1 VNRSPKLFRDQRTS
15 GSPVEV
21 VLVPDPGV
29 SARPPQGMS
38 FRLAVLISC
47 LVVGGVAYA
56 GSQWRQGLVRSSAEM
71 TEVSVLVL
79 SDGEML
85 EEARATEEVKL
96 ASEDLPPVVPAMPPA
111 RASALMTMPEGLPEL
126 AEPKELEPLAMEE
139 LLASAM
145 ESFPEAVTEEVPPA
159 KKVVSKPRTSS
170 APKSASRSRESS
182 RPKPSSS
189 KQSAR
194 LVKRVPPTYPS
205 SARRSGA
212 EGRVVLLL
220 TVGANGRVSSAR
232 IAKSSGSGA
241 LDRAALSAAR
251 RWTFE
256 PARAGGKAVPSQVT
270 APVLFQL
277 D

>member
-1 VNRSPKLFRDQRTS
+1 VNRSPKLQRDQRAS
-15 GSPVEV
+15 GSPVAV
-21 VLVPDPGV
+21 VLVPDPEV

-38 FRLAVLISC
+38 FRLAVFISC
-47 LVVGGVAYA
+47 FVVGGLAYA
-56 GSQWRQGLVRSSAEM
+56 GSQWRQGLVRTSAEM
-71 TEVSVLVL
+71 TEVSLFLL
-79 SDGEML
+79 SDGESL
-85 EEARATEEVKL
+85 EEARAAEEIKL
-96 ASEDLPPVVPAMPPA
+96 ESEVLPPIVPAMNSA
-111 RASALMTMPEGLPEL
+111 RAPAMMTMLGSLPEL
-126 AEPKELEPLAMEE
+126 VEPKELEPLALEE
-139 LLASAM
+139 LLASSM
-145 ESFPEAVTEEVPPA
+145 EPFPEAVTEEVPPQ
-159 KKVVSKPRTSS
+159 KTVVSKPRARP
-170 APKSASRSRESS
+170 APKSGSRSRESS

-194 LVKRVPPTYPS
+194 LVKRVPPSYPS

-220 TVGANGRVSSAR
+220 SVGANGRVSSAR
-232 IAKSSGSGA
+232 ITKSSGSGA

-256 PARAGGKAVPSQVT
+256 PARAGGKAVRSQVT